1 MLDLLNFKY
10 DELKIYIK
18 YNKDKRYEQEINN
31 EIISLY
37 SSILGYYS
45 AKLDLKVNADN
56 TERLKDKIML
66 QSFDKKLL
74 EKLNISS
81 YLDNFININS
91 ESKRGEFYSTLDFLE
106 LKNHLDSSILTII
119 RESYDDAYLKTLLNI
134 RQNKLDKKN
143 QNRIYQLH
151 EKSIGLIKKCK

>member
-31 EIISLY
+31 EIISLC

-119 RESYDDAYLKTLLNI
+119 KESYDDAYLKTLLNI
-134 RQNKLDKKN
+134 RQSK
-143 QNRIYQLH
+143 
-151 EKSIGLIKKCK
+151 